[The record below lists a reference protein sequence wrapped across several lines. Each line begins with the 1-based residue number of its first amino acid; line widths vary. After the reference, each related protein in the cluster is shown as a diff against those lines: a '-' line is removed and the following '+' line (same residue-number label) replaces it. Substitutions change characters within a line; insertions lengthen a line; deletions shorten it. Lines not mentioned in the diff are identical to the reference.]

1 MVEPA
6 KDWMRDNV
14 SEPLDLPRVGRVLP
28 KRNVS
33 SNFIVIGG
41 VFRKNSAKVLGVE
54 YDQMV
59 KTFASDR
66 PDQALNISVL
76 PGRVE

>member
-6 KDWMRDNV
+6 KDRMRDNV
-14 SEPLDLPRVGRVLP
+14 SEPFDLPRVGRVFP

-33 SNFIVIGG
+33 SYFIIIGG
-41 VFRKNSAKVLGVE
+41 IFRKNSSKVLCVE
-54 YDQMV
+54 NDQMV